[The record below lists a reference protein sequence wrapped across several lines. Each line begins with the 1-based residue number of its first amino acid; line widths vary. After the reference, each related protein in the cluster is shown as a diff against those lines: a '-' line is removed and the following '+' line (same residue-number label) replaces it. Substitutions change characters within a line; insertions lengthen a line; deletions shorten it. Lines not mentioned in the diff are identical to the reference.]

1 VAIPKLHLRLIV
13 ACLTNIHILH
23 IRQPGEKNMS
33 LATGLKENRMSKK
46 YDTLVLIGRF
56 QPFHNAH
63 LEIVKRAT
71 ALCNKLVI
79 VVGSARQPRT
89 YKNPFTFEERAQ
101 MIRYATMGLSLQINI
116 EPNIDT
122 IYNDQAWAVRVQQ
135 AVALHTKPGERV
147 GIIGHKKDDSSFYLD
162 MFPQW
167 GYEDVELVEFLSA
180 VNIRDLYFKQDLNFN
195 FLRSVVP
202 DSTMGFLQEFVKS
215 PEYAQIIRE
224 REFVANY
231 KKQYASLPYPPIFS
245 TADAVVIQSGHVLMI
260 RRRAEPGKGLW
271 ALPGG
276 YVNANTDKSV
286 EDAAI
291 RELREETGI
300 KVPAPV
306 LRGSIVRSRVFD
318 AIDRSPRGRIIT
330 HAFYI
335 QLPDGDLPKVKG
347 MDDAEKARWVPIAEV
362 RSEDCFEDHYE
373 ILQHFLGA

>member
-1 VAIPKLHLRLIV
+1 
-13 ACLTNIHILH
+13 
-23 IRQPGEKNMS
+23 
-33 LATGLKENRMSKK
+33 MSKK
-46 YDTLVLIGRF
+46 YNTLVLIGRF

-63 LEIVKRAT
+63 LEIIKRAT
-71 ALCNKLVI
+71 ALCDKLVI

-101 MIRYATMGLSLQINI
+101 MIRQATAGLSIQISV

-122 IYNDQAWAVRVQQ
+122 IYNDNAWAVRVQQ
-135 AVALHTKPGERV
+135 IVAKHTWDNYGPKDDMKI

-167 GYEDVELVEFLSA
+167 GYEDVKLIEFLSA
-180 VNIRDLYFKQDLNFN
+180 VNIRDLFFKEDMNLN
-195 FLRSVVP
+195 FLRHVVP
-202 DSTMGFLQEFVKS
+202 ESTLHFLQNFPKEIWL
-215 PEYAQIIRE
+215 QIIRE

-231 KKQYASLPYPPIFS
+231 KKQYAGLPYPPIFS

-260 RRRAEPGKGLW
+260 RRRAEPGRGLW

-347 MDDAEKARWVPIAEV
+347 SDDADKARWVPIAEV
-362 RSEDCFEDHYE
+362 RSEECFEDHYE
-373 ILQHFLGA
+373 IIQHFLGA

>member
-1 VAIPKLHLRLIV
+1 
-13 ACLTNIHILH
+13 
-23 IRQPGEKNMS
+23 MS
-33 LATGLKENRMSKK
+33 YDKK
-46 YDTLVLIGRF
+46 YNTLVLIGRF

-71 ALCNKLVI
+71 ALCDQLI
-79 VVGSARQPRT
+79 IITGSAKQPRT
-89 YKNPFTFEERAQ
+89 YKNPFTSAERAV
-101 MIRYATMGLSLQINI
+101 MIKDATRGLSIHIHVEENV
-116 EPNIDT
+116 DT
-122 IYNDQAWAVRVQQ
+122 IYNDQAWAVRVQ
-135 AVALHTKPGERV
+135 AIVNKHFRVNDKV

-167 GYEDVELVEFLSA
+167 GYENVELIEFLSA
-180 VNIRDLYFKQDLNFN
+180 VDIRDLYFKRDVNMKFIKG
-195 FLRSVVP
+195 VVP
-202 DSTMGFLQEFVKS
+202 ETTFDFLDGFRTT
-215 PEYAQIIRE
+215 PEYEQIIRE

-245 TADAVVIQSGHVLMI
+245 TADSVVIQSGHVLMI
-260 RRRAEPGKGLW
+260 KRRAEPGRGLW

-291 RELREETGI
+291 RELREETQI

-306 LRGSIVRSRVFD
+306 LRGSIVRSKVFD

-330 HAFYI
+330 HAFHI
-335 QLPDGDLPKVKG
+335 QLPDGELPKVKG
-347 MDDAEKARWVPIAEV
+347 SDDAEKARWVPIAEV

-373 ILQHFLGA
+373 IIQNFLGA